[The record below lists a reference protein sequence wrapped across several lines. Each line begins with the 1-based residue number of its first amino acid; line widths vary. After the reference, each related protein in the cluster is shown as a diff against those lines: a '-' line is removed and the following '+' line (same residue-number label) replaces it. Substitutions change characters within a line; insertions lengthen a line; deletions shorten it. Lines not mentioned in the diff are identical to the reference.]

1 MADNSSASIQ
11 FAQMPTPP
19 SHHREGVSIGREP
32 EVDTPV
38 PLSGQTMSSSDQAT
52 MWRVRHGRGDK
63 PLPYSRKTSGSLYR
77 FDQEN

>member
-11 FAQMPTPP
+11 FAQMPPPP
-19 SHHREGVSIGREP
+19 SYHREGVSIGREP

-38 PLSGQTMSSSDQAT
+38 PLSGQTISSSDQAT

-63 PLPYSRKTSGSLYR
+63 PLPYSRKTRSSLYR